1 LTNLRSA
8 WPRMTTRNPELNE
21 LRSVAAGA
29 DTRET
34 KARRIAELIRAAG
47 EYRWVGIYDVTS
59 DEIAAIA
66 WSGAGDPSFPR
77 FPVTQGLNG
86 AAVSL
91 ASAVIVGDVRRDA
104 RYLTTLGSTRSEMVV
119 PVKNEADAVVGTI
132 DVESEIVDRFT
143 DRDREFIESCANQI
157 VSLWGAK

>member
-1 LTNLRSA
+1 MTRRNL
-8 WPRMTTRNPELNE
+8 ELNE
-21 LRSVAAGA
+21 LRSAVASG
-29 DTRET
+29 DERET
-34 KARRIAELIRAAG
+34 IARRIAELIRAAG

-77 FPVTQGLNG
+77 FPITQGLNG
-86 AAVSL
+86 AAVRSG
-91 ASAVIVGDVRRDA
+91 SAVIVGDVTRDA

-119 PVKNEADAVVGTI
+119 PVKNESRGVVGTI

-143 DRDREFIESCANQI
+143 EVDREFLESCAKQI
-157 VSLWGAK
+157 VSLWAPKDPQRK

>member
-1 LTNLRSA
+1 M
-8 WPRMTTRNPELNE
+8 PTTPGRRRELNE
-21 LRSVAAGA
+21 LRSVVTAADDRA
-29 DTRET
+29 T
-34 KARRIAELIRAAG
+34 KARRIAELIRTAG

-77 FPVTQGLNG
+77 FPITQGLNG
-86 AAVSL
+86 AAVSS
-91 ASAVIVGDVRRDA
+91 ASAVIVGDVTRDA

-119 PVKNEADAVVGTI
+119 PVKNESGAVVGTI

-143 DRDREFIESCANQI
+143 DVDRDFIETCAKQI
-157 VSLWGAK
+157 VSLWGPVIRKQGE